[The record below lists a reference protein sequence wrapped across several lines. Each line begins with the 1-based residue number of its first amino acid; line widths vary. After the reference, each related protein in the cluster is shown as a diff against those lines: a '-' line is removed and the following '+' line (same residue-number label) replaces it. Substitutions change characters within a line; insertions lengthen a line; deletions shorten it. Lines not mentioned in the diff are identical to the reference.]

1 MEVGMLSLRAEKGC
15 LVGTHSDGSAF
26 DGHLSEADKAELR
39 SYWKR
44 KGERIVM
51 DHAAPTDAK
60 VKSWLAQGIAKGNLR
75 DQIFGTRDTN
85 PIGGHEP
92 GPHSVT
98 PQADAPAPTAAASQ
112 PRQGAS
118 AARTASPACER
129 WCKKMADLLMEVRLD
144 PELAAEI
151 EAFNLAQGL
160 VAQGFGGPDE
170 TAAPPVVPS
179 KNNPSGASPAASAL
193 PKTQDSLEGLLPTR
207 RQQVVVD
214 LDSFTPS
221 KGKAAERVTLESLLS
236 SVTRR

>member
-1 MEVGMLSLRAEKGC
+1 MLSLRAEKGC

-60 VKSWLAQGIAKGNLR
+60 VKSWLAQGISAGSLR
-75 DQIFGTRDTN
+75 DRIFDTN

-92 GPHSVT
+92 GPHSVSAA
-98 PQADAPAPTAAASQ
+98 PQADAPAPTAAPSQ
-112 PRQGAS
+112 PRQAPA

-151 EAFNLAQGL
+151 KAFNLAQGL
-160 VAQGFGGPDE
+160 VEQGFGGPDE

-179 KNNPSGASPAASAL
+179 KNNPTGASPAERAL
-193 PKTQDSLEGLLPTR
+193 PMAADSLESLLAPSHR
-207 RQQVVVD
+207 LRAAVVS

-221 KGKAAERVTLESLLS
+221 GKRKAAEHGSLESVLS
-236 SVTRR
+236 SITGR